1 MFYLNTFCSRISSDF
16 KQKELLPLKLLFF
29 VHASTLY
36 VLYPYL
42 TIHMRE
48 LGINVEEAAIMSAV
62 TPIVAIIM
70 PPIAGVVA
78 DRIGNFKYIL
88 SLFNAL
94 GGATSLFLLLVPVG
108 RIIFTYPDRSV
119 LAVSCPSNAE
129 GMLSLT
135 LAEPH
140 PCMALPS
147 ILRTQSSNDSVE
159 LEARLEACGLI
170 CTRHA
175 SDFHPLVSKGPKT
188 IEAESTTILRTR
200 NYTVLVKDTSTGN
213 VEQITYYLHA
223 DDLPLFRSPRP
234 EDDDKRNHRLMQNK
248 AHFPTSVR
256 QLTETTYFFPTKG
269 FHKLFCSLENVDNA
283 TEIVSCHIEH
293 PEESVNYP
301 INIHRGMIDLKV
313 KSAPSSNPANMKVL
327 YITDFETSML
337 PQDPLKVNGFMDV
350 QCGLDNSTDELSV
363 LVPLLNPENSLETDS
378 VLHLEDCK
386 ASCIATVP
394 RSKLCTNKD
403 TVVEYD
409 IALTFWT
416 YLSVR
421 VFIGMISGTAF
432 AMFEGAVIAILREH
446 KGDYGLQR
454 IYASIGGMISSPL
467 SGMLIDYASENK
479 GYTDFRPAF
488 YLYAG
493 LKILS
498 GFLMLTINL
507 QFKSPAQNVVADV
520 LTVLRKV
527 EIVALFITCFI
538 LGTAWGYIE
547 SFLFWLLQDLG
558 ASRSLM
564 GITITIGGIAGLPLL
579 VMSGPIIDRIGH
591 ANVLFI
597 GFIFYAIRLLGYSL
611 IYNPWMCLI
620 FEAMESIT
628 SSLAITAAVTYAA
641 KLSTNTT
648 DSSIQGLLGGIYFG
662 VGKGSGSLVGGYLMK
677 AVGTRATYQIFS
689 AVTLVTGCL
698 YYAFNHLYIVNR
710 KHSEK
715 DIPEHPFGG
724 SYKKKLSPAALE
736 KKKEAEEAKNNK
748 KQQVLNHLN
757 QNSAVKNCNQPVK
770 YTADANNINCS
781 NHSSKSIGNIIDS
794 GGVNLGFIDDES
806 SSYKHSNLKSSDSR
820 TEDKR

>member
-1 MFYLNTFCSRISSDF
+1 MFYLNTFCNRISSDF

-29 VHASTLY
+29 VHASTLF

-70 PPIAGVVA
+70 PPIAGVIA

-94 GGATSLFLLLVPVG
+94 GGGISLLLLLVPVG
-108 RIIFTYPDRSV
+108 RINFTYPDRAI
-119 LAVSCPSNAE
+119 LAVTCPTNAE
-129 GMLSLT
+129 GMLSMS
-135 LAEPH
+135 LAEEH
-140 PCMALPS
+140 PCLALPS
-147 ILRTQSSNDSVE
+147 ILKTQISNES
-159 LEARLEACGLI
+159 LHIGTQMEACGLI

-175 SDFHPLVSKGPKT
+175 SDFHPENVKGPKT
-188 IEAESTTILRTR
+188 LEAESTTILRTR
-200 NYTVLVKDTSTGN
+200 NYTILIKDT
-213 VEQITYYLHA
+213 ITDTTDQVMYNLHA
-223 DDLPLFRSPRP
+223 EDLPLFRAPRP
-234 EDDDKRNHRLMQNK
+234 EDEDKRNHRLMKNK
-248 AHFPTSVR
+248 AHYQTSVRKLTDSTFFFPTSGLLDLV
-256 QLTETTYFFPTKG
+256 
-269 FHKLFCSLENVDNA
+269 CSIDSVDNL
-283 TEIVSCHIEH
+283 TDIFSCIIQQSTDMIS
-293 PEESVNYP
+293 PSAVK
-301 INIHRGMIDLKV
+301 INRGILDVKV
-313 KSAPSSNPANMKVL
+313 KSAPSSNPANMRTL
-327 YITDFETSML
+327 YVTDIDVADT
-337 PQDPLKVNGFMDV
+337 PQELQILQEFVNA
-350 QCGLDNSTDELSV
+350 QCSLDNSTDELSV

-378 VLHLEDCK
+378 VLHLTDCK

-394 RSKLCTNKD
+394 RASLCSNLGQT
-403 TVVEYD
+403 VEYD
-409 IALTFWT
+409 VSLTFWT
-416 YLSVR
+416 YLTVR
-421 VFIGMISGTAF
+421 VFVGMISGTAF
-432 AMFEGAVIAILREH
+432 AMFEGAVIAMLREH

-454 IYASIGGMISSPL
+454 IYAAIGGMISSPL

-493 LKILS
+493 LKIIS

-507 QFKSPAQNVVADV
+507 EFKSPAQNVVADV
-520 LTVLRKV
+520 LTVLRKI

-662 VGKGSGSLVGGYLMK
+662 VGKRFRQLSWRIFNESCGYKTNISNIFCRYTGHWMPLLCLQPLLHCKEDRWFRKRKCRQSFWMQ
-677 AVGTRATYQIFS
+677 YQTKIN
-689 AVTLVTGCL
+689 TC
-698 YYAFNHLYIVNR
+698 
-710 KHSEK
+710 
-715 DIPEHPFGG
+715 
-724 SYKKKLSPAALE
+724 
-736 KKKEAEEAKNNK
+736 
-748 KQQVLNHLN
+748 
-757 QNSAVKNCNQPVK
+757 CN
-770 YTADANNINCS
+770 
-781 NHSSKSIGNIIDS
+781 
-794 GGVNLGFIDDES
+794 
-806 SSYKHSNLKSSDSR
+806 
-820 TEDKR
+820 